1 MENGQRPGNSQVN
14 AEALQQALR
23 AFGAQG
29 VSSASPAQAA
39 ELAVLA
45 QRMGLPTPTPAVP
58 QAPTAAAAGPQ
69 FVICALGGLEIA
81 LPAAHVSGVERVGDI
96 TPVPNTVAWVLGVA
110 NLRGAITSVVD
121 LRQLWGLPREE
132 ITARAR
138 VVVATAKDMIIGF
151 LVDGVAE
158 FRALPSTAPNRDA
171 ARQQAPAWLAPY
183 VMDAVVV
190 AGRRIFALDVETL
203 LFADMLHRYRAD
215 G

>member
-29 VSSASPAQAA
+29 VSGASPAQAA
-39 ELAVLA
+39 ELAALA
-45 QRMGLPTPTPAVP
+45 QRMGLPTATPVAP
-58 QAPTAAAAGPQ
+58 QAPVAAASGPQ
-69 FVICALGGLEIA
+69 FVICALGGIEVA

-138 VVVATAKDMIIGF
+138 IVVATAKEMIIGF
-151 LVDGVAE
+151 LVDNVAE
-158 FRALPSTAPNRDA
+158 FRALPSATPNRDA
-171 ARQQAPAWLAPY
+171 ARQQAPSWLAPY
-183 VMDAVVV
+183 VVDVVSV

-203 LFADMLHRYRAD
+203 LFADVLHRYRAD